1 MLNAEPNT
9 TSDIQSEYGS
19 HHRSIVPAVPSSHH
33 PSPHRPGG
41 ARSVKVRFRLC
52 VAEGSGPLGNDAR
65 SHPPIFFQARPDA
78 EFC

>member
-9 TSDIQSEYGS
+9 TSDILSENGS
-19 HHRSIVPAVPSSHH
+19 HHTSIVAVVPSSHH
-33 PSPHRPGG
+33 PSPHRPEA
-41 ARSVKVRFRLC
+41 ARSVKVRLRLC

-65 SHPPIFFQARPDA
+65 SHPPIFFPARPDA